1 MAKDAYRFL
10 LPLLGLALLFS
21 VLGLYLHSFFWLP
34 ALLFYF
40 LSCFV
45 AYFFRDPE
53 RSIDPDSSSIVS
65 PVDGKV
71 VDIEHSENGC
81 RISIF
86 LSVFNVHVNRAPVSG
101 QIVRQEYRPGKF
113 LVAWDERASIENEQV
128 QMTFEG
134 IKTVKI
140 SLIAGILARRI
151 LPYTKQGD
159 IVSKGDRI
167 ALIRFGS
174 RSDVFI
180 PSGCKIVASKGEHVK
195 GGLSVLALTGE

>member
-10 LPLLGLALLFS
+10 IPLLGLTLFFLI
-21 VLGLYLHSFFWLP
+21 LGLVLNSFFWLP
-34 ALLFYF
+34 ALLFFF
-40 LSCFV
+40 LSSFV

-53 RSIDPDSSSIVS
+53 RNIDPDSKSIVS

-71 VDIEHSENGC
+71 VNIEQSENGS

-86 LSVFNVHVNRAPVSG
+86 LSVFNVHVNRAPISG
-101 QIVRQEYRPGKF
+101 QIIRQEYRPGKF
-113 LVAWDERASIENEQV
+113 LVAWDEKASVENEQV
-128 QMTFEG
+128 QMTFKG
-134 IKTVKI
+134 TSTIKI
-140 SLIAGILARRI
+140 ALIAGILARRI

-174 RSDVFI
+174 RADVFL
-180 PSGCKIVASKGEHVK
+180 PAG
-195 GGLSVLALTGE
+195 